1 MLLTSSA
8 YIGPLSALWRLGDT
22 QELLYNLPDD
32 LYVNFANLTTDLLI
46 GTNGQIATVSYSLD
60 IEKITRCSK
69 SLGRF

>member
-46 GTNGQIATVSYSLD
+46 GTNGQIATVSNSLG
-60 IEKITRCSK
+60 IEQITRCSK
-69 SLGRF
+69 SLDRF

>member
-1 MLLTSSA
+1 MKLALISKIHLSLQDGAMLLTSSA

-46 GTNGQIATVSYSLD
+46 GTNGQIATVS
-60 IEKITRCSK
+60 
-69 SLGRF
+69 